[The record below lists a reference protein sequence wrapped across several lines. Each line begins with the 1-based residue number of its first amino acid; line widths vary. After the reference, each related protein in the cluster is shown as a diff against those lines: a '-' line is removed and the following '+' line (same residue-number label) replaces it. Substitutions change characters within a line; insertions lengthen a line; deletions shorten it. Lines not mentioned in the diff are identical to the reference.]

1 MTNPTLRV
9 KSRGKSS
16 FRRSKKREMER
27 EIKRLRNIVPGLGD
41 RSDIDEAD
49 VIYASI
55 AYMNKLEIA
64 LMNRKCVGD
73 LSKIDHLESS
83 PILRNL
89 FQNSPR
95 VDTLI
100 VPTVQS
106 SGASPCLTSDDE
118 DNN

>member
-9 KSRGKSS
+9 KSKGKSS
-16 FRRSKKREMER
+16 HRRNKKREMER
-27 EIKRLRNIVPGLGD
+27 EIKRLRNIIPGLGN

-64 LMNRKCVGD
+64 LMNRKCVSE
-73 LSKIDHLESS
+73 LPKIDHLERNS
-83 PILRNL
+83 IQRNL
-89 FQNSPR
+89 LQNSPR
-95 VDTLI
+95 VEALI

-106 SGASPCLTSDDE
+106 SGVSPCLTSDDE